1 MIPFRRKIIFS
12 FHQFHLPPH
21 KDVLVR
27 QTCPTSLP
35 LIVLIGTFIIFS
47 NESFGQSSKHK
58 SSSDESFT
66 TPDPQFLKTFQ
77 ARRIGP
83 AIMSGRVPDI
93 ELDPSDPAT
102 FYIGLGTGGVMKTS
116 DDGASFGAIF
126 EKEAV
131 AAVGAIAVAPSNAK
145 HVWVGT
151 GEANDRNSSSWGN
164 GVYHSTDGGGSWTN
178 TGLKETKTIRASS
191 FTRPIPIRFTF
202 AAMGDLWTP
211 NAERGLYKT
220 TDGGKTWANI
230 PHAKGHEDKVGCGDV
245 AIDPSNPNIV
255 YATLYARQRTPW
267 SFTYGMAL
275 TGGEDLGGIFKSTDG
290 GSSWTKL
297 THGLPGSTGRIGLD
311 VYQEKFKC
319 CLRGRSE

>member
-1 MIPFRRKIIFS
+1 MKHARAF
-12 FHQFHLPPH
+12 
-21 KDVLVR
+21 
-27 QTCPTSLP
+27 LP
-35 LIVLIGTFIIFS
+35 LLILIGAFILSCNVSIA
-47 NESFGQSSKHK
+47 QSSKHK

-66 TPDPQFLKTFQ
+66 TPDPVYLKTFQ
-77 ARRIGP
+77 ARSIGP
-83 AIMSGRVPDI
+83 AIMSGRVSDI

-178 TGLKETKTIRASS
+178 TGLKESKTIARIVVHP
-191 FTRPIPIRFTF
+191 TDTNTVYV
-202 AAMGDLWTP
+202 AAMGDLWMP

-220 TDGGKTWANI
+220 TDGGKTWANVL
-230 PHAKGHEDKVGCGDV
+230 HAKDHEDKVGCGDV
-245 AIDPSNPNIV
+245 AIDPANPSIV

-267 SFTYGMAL
+267 SFTYGTES

-290 GSSWTKL
+290 
-297 THGLPGSTGRIGLD
+297 
-311 VYQEKFKC
+311 
-319 CLRGRSE
+319 